1 MIVSKMT
8 GLSESEVIGKP
19 ASTDISEGESMHLK
33 VLGTRRPV
41 RDLARPIQLSS
52 QRFNFWHIVN
62 DADTAF

>member
-1 MIVSKMT
+1 MT

-41 RDLARPIQLSS
+41 RGVRMKVGPNKKDV
-52 QRFNFWHIVN
+52 IVN
-62 DADTAF
+62 VAPLLWTVF